1 MGVTIMKTFIV
12 LLLSAALVLGA
23 PSDDGVPHQ
32 PRSASDEDYSSE
44 DDASYSYEDY
54 SSEEDYPEDDYS
66 MDDYESDRSDSVESE
81 ESSES
86 AESAEA
92 RSDPIDV
99 ATLINANGRSMRKDR
114 AAKNFAPLE
123 CGTVDTLN
131 YGEYAVIET
140 PRFGERRYPNNYD
153 CTWTLYIEDQAYYGY
168 AAEGF
173 GFNATSPNASV
184 SLNLRF
190 KTNRRGRGWGF
201 RCFVESEAQGFTTA
215 ATTPSIVGPTSEATT
230 PSTGS
235 CECGIPNKSNR
246 IVGGVET
253 EVNEYPWQVALVSS
267 RGSHPFCG
275 GTLISDRHVMTA
287 AHCTAGSTASSIAV
301 LVGEHRIDDGQ
312 FTRIGLSAI
321 NDHPNY
327 NDRSLNNDYSI
338 LTLAEPVTFSDK
350 VRPACLPSNAAEEYI
365 GRTATVSGWGTL
377 TSGGNQPA
385 VLNEVDVTVQSNDQC
400 KQAYGSGI
408 TNHMICAADAG
419 KDSCQGDSG
428 GPLVT
433 KENDRYTLIGVVSWG
448 YGCADSRYPGVYARV
463 TTRMDWI

>member
-1 MGVTIMKTFIV
+1 MGTTMKTFIV
-12 LLLSAALVLGA
+12 LLLSAALTLGA
-23 PSDDGVPHQ
+23 PADD
-32 PRSASDEDYSSE
+32 DYTYSSE
-44 DDASYSYEDY
+44 DDAPFSYEDY
-54 SSEEDYPEDDYS
+54 SEEDYSDEDYSEDDYS
-66 MDDYESDRSDSVESE
+66 MDDYNKS
-81 ESSES
+81 
-86 AESAEA
+86 
-92 RSDPIDV
+92 
-99 ATLINANGRSMRKDR
+99 
-114 AAKNFAPLE
+114 AKNFAPLE

-131 YGEYAVIET
+131 YGEYAVIQT

-153 CTWTLYIEDQAYYGY
+153 CTWTLNIPAASEIYFNCEYFHVKRGDYLYIEEQGYYGY
-168 AAEGF
+168 AAQGF
-173 GFNATSPNASV
+173 GFNATSPDASV

-190 KTNRRGRGWGF
+190 KSDRRRRGWGF
-201 RCFVESEAQGFTTA
+201 ICFIESEAQGFTTA
-215 ATTPSIVGPTSEATT
+215 ATTPSTESPNNGTTGTT
-230 PSTGS
+230 PSSTGS
-235 CECGIPNKSNR
+235 CECGKSTPSNR

-253 EVNEYPWQVALVSS
+253 QENEYPWQVALVSS
-267 RGSHPFCG
+267 RGKHPFCG
-275 GTLISDRHVMTA
+275 GTLISNQHVLTA
-287 AHCTAGSTASSIAV
+287 AHCTAGSSASNIAV
-301 LVGEHRIDDGQ
+301 LVGEHRIDDNLYN
-312 FTRIGLSAI
+312 RIGFSAI

-327 NDRSLNNDYSI
+327 NDRSLNNDYSV

-463 TTRMDWI
+463 TTRMDWILANTAGTQLSTCAA